1 MTKGDF
7 FRYCRLVHGWLS
19 AAAFLTLGFF
29 AFTGLLLNHPDW
41 ILGAAPQPVET
52 KFQLNRE
59 ELDEIRVA
67 QTPGQKLAELAAKRA
82 PVLGAYSSGD
92 MVGRELFVRLR
103 GVRGQSDVR
112 AHLGSGNVTV
122 IAEGAPLLAVLN
134 ELHRGEHAGTSWK
147 LVIDVTAIAVI
158 ALSIIGYLIF
168 LSMQRS
174 RMRAAFVLTALCAVG
189 IAAVFFL
196 TIP

>member
-19 AAAFLTLGFF
+19 AAAFLLLCFF

-41 ILGAAPQPVET
+41 FLGDAPAPVET
-52 KFQLNRE
+52 KFQLSRE
-59 ELDEIRVA
+59 EVDEIRDAEV
-67 QTPGQKLAELAAKRA
+67 PGQKLVELASRHAT
-82 PVLGAYSSGD
+82 VIGAYSSGD

-112 AHLGSGNVTV
+112 AHLASGNVTV
-122 IAEGAPLLAVLN
+122 IAEGAPSLAVLN
-134 ELHRGEHAGTSWK
+134 ELHRGEHAGSSWK
-147 LVIDVTAIAVI
+147 WVIDVSAVI
-158 ALSIIGYLIF
+158 VIVLSIIGYLIF
-168 LSMQRS
+168 LSMQRF
-174 RMRAAFVLTALCAVG
+174 RTRTAFALTAISAVG

-196 TIP
+196 TIS

>member
-19 AAAFLTLGFF
+19 ALAFLLLGFF
-29 AFTGLLLNHPDW
+29 ALTGLLLNHPDW
-41 ILGAAPQPVET
+41 TLGDAPEPVET
-52 KFQLNRE
+52 KFQLTRE
-59 ELDEIRVA
+59 ETDEIRDA
-67 QTPGQKLAELAAKRA
+67 QIPGQKLAELAAKRA
-82 PVLGAYSSGD
+82 PVLGAYGSGD

-122 IAEGAPLLAVLN
+122 IAEGAPPLAVLN
-134 ELHRGEHAGTSWK
+134 ELHRGEHAGGSWK
-147 LVIDVTAIAVI
+147 LLIDVTAIAVVV
-158 ALSIIGYLIF
+158 LSIIGFLIF

-174 RMRAAFVLTALCAVG
+174 RIRTAFALTALSAVG

-196 TIP
+196 TIA